1 MRVQQITLDLTNY
14 YTVNQFNEVY
24 YKICDDLQIVG
35 EKRKTHYYNIA
46 CAFDIET
53 TSFFRQS
60 ENSTE
65 PEKVAIMYVWTFS
78 ICGYCVLGRT
88 WEEFTKLM
96 DLLAEYFNLSP
107 KLRIIIYVHNLGFDF
122 SFFRKWLVWE
132 NVFSAKSRTPI
143 YAVTNRGIEFRCSY
157 LLSGYKLETIAEKH
171 LSKYTIKKLVGDL
184 DYDLIRHSKTP
195 LSNEEIQY
203 CLNDVKII
211 VAYIQ
216 EKIDNENGINNI
228 PYTKTGYV
236 RQYCRNNCFYEN
248 GIPIKDSAKEEA
260 YHKIMRRMNLSVE
273 EYYQLKRGFQGG
285 FTHANPFYVGKT
297 VDDVTSFDF
306 TSSYP
311 AVMLS
316 EKFPMCSSEIVK
328 LPISYDEFMYN
339 LKNFC
344 CLFELELWGV
354 ESVLLFENYI
364 SRYRCREL
372 KGVVCANGRVV
383 KAEHLKITVTEQDY
397 FIIEKFYK
405 WRDIKIANFRRYRKC
420 YLPKD
425 FVLSILK
432 LYKDKTELKGVKG
445 SEIEYLQSKEMINAC
460 YGMTVT
466 DIVREEI
473 EYINNMWP
481 GELTRKNEKP
491 KETDAETVIN
501 KYNKNRNR
509 FLFYPW
515 GVWVTAY
522 ARKNL
527 FTGILEFGNDYIYS
541 DTDSIKVVNAEK
553 HKEYIEKYNHAIY
566 YKVCEMLTRYK
577 IPISY
582 ASPQTIKGIK
592 KPVGVWENEGTYK
605 RFKTLGAKRYMVETD
620 EGINITVSGLN
631 KSVCVPYILS
641 QTKAPFEYFR
651 NEMNIPGEFTGK
663 KTHTYIDDI
672 QSGVVTDYLG
682 NAGEYYEKS
691 SVHLSNSP
699 YCMSMV
705 REFIEYLAEIKMIR
719 GSGYE

>member
-1 MRVQQITLDLTNY
+1 MKVQQTTLDSTNY
-14 YTVNQFNEVY
+14 YTVNQFNELY
-24 YKICDDLQIVG
+24 YKICDDIQIVG

-65 PEKVAIMYVWTFS
+65 PEKVAIMYVWSFS
-78 ICGYCVLGRT
+78 ICGFCVLGRT
-88 WEEFTKLM
+88 WDEFTKLM
-96 DLLAEYFNLSP
+96 DLLVEYFNLSP

-122 SFFRKWLVWE
+122 SFFRKWLTWD
-132 NVFSAKSRTPI
+132 NVFSAKSRIPI

-157 LLSGYKLETIAEKH
+157 LLSGYKLETIADKH

-216 EKIDNENGINNI
+216 EKIDNEHGINNI

-248 GIPIKDSAKEEA
+248 GIPIKDSAKEES
-260 YHKIMRRMNLSVE
+260 YHQIIRRMNLSVE

-285 FTHANPFYVGKT
+285 FTHANPFYVGK
-297 VDDVTSFDF
+297 VVENVTSFDF

-344 CLFELELWGV
+344 CLFELELWNV

-405 WRDIKIANFRRYRKC
+405 WSDIKIANLRRYRKG

-473 EYINNMWP
+473 DYINNMWP
-481 GELTRKNEKP
+481 GELIRKNEPP
-491 KETDAETVIN
+491 KITDAETVIS

-541 DTDSIKVVNAEK
+541 DTDSIKVVNADK
-553 HKEYIEKYNHAIY
+553 HKEYIEKYNNAIH

-577 IPISY
+577 IPIEY
-582 ASPQTIKGIK
+582 ATPHTIKGIK
-592 KPVGVWENEGTYK
+592 KPVGVWENEGAYK

-641 QTKAPFEYFR
+641 QTKNPFEYFR
-651 NEMNIPGEFTGK
+651 NGMNIPGEFTGK
-663 KTHTYIDDI
+663 KTHTYIDEI
-672 QSGVVTDYLG
+672 QTGVITDYLG
-682 NAGEYYEKS
+682 NDGEYYEKS

-699 YCMSMV
+699 YCMSMI
-705 REFIEYLAEIKMIR
+705 REFVEYLAEIKMLR
-719 GSGYE
+719 GSGY

>member
-1 MRVQQITLDLTNY
+1 MRVQQTILDLTNY
-14 YTVNQFNEVY
+14 YSVNQFPY
-24 YKICDDLQIVG
+24 LYTKICDDIQIVG

-60 ENSTE
+60 ETNTE

-78 ICGYCVLGRT
+78 ICGFCVIGRT

-122 SFFRKWLVWE
+122 SFFRKWLVWDD
-132 NVFSAKSRTPI
+132 VFAAKSRTPI

-157 LLSGYKLETIAEKH
+157 LLSGYKLETIADKH

-184 DYDLIRHSKTP
+184 DYDLIRHNKTP

-248 GIPIKDSAKEEA
+248 GIPVKDSAKEEA

-285 FTHANPFYVGKT
+285 FTHANPFYVGK
-297 VDDVTSFDF
+297 VVENVTSFDF

-344 CLFELELWGV
+344 CLFELELWNV

-405 WRDIKIANFRRYRKC
+405 WDDIKIANLRRYRKG

-473 EYINNMWP
+473 DYINNMWQ
-481 GELTRKNEKP
+481 GELSRKNEPP
-491 KETDAETVIN
+491 KVTDAETVIS

-527 FTGILEFGNDYIYS
+527 FTGIMEFGNDYIYS
-541 DTDSIKVVNAEK
+541 DTDSIKVINADK
-553 HKEYIEKYNHAIY
+553 HTEYIEKYNQFIH

-582 ASPQTIKGIK
+582 ATPQTIKGIK
-592 KPVGVWENEGTYK
+592 KPVGVWENEGMYK
-605 RFKTLGAKRYMVETD
+605 RFKTLGAKRYMVETE

-641 QTKAPFEYFR
+641 QTKNPFDYFQ
-651 NEMNIPGEFTGK
+651 NGMNIPGEFTGK
-663 KTHTYIDDI
+663 KTHTYIDEI
-672 QSGVVTDYLG
+672 QTGVITDYLG
-682 NAGEYYEKS
+682 NDGEYYEKS

-719 GSGYE
+719 GSGY

>member
-1 MRVQQITLDLTNY
+1 MKVSQAILDLTNY
-14 YTVNQFNEVY
+14 YTIKQFNEVY
-24 YKICDDLQIVG
+24 YKVCDDVEIVG
-35 EKRKTHYYNIA
+35 QKYKPHYYNIA

-53 TSFFRQS
+53 TSFFRLS
-60 ENSTE
+60 ENS
-65 PEKVAIMYVWTFS
+65 PEETKVAIMYIWTFC
-78 ICGYCVLGRT
+78 ICGYCIVGRT
-88 WEEFTKLM
+88 WGEFTQLI
-96 DLLAEYFNLSP
+96 DLLVDYFNTSP
-107 KLRIIIYVHNLGFDF
+107 KLRLIIYVHNLGFDF
-122 SFFRKWLVWE
+122 SFFRKWLTWD

-143 YAVTNRGIEFRCSY
+143 YAITNRGIEFRCSY

-171 LSKYTIKKLVGDL
+171 LSKYKIKKLVGDL
-184 DYDLIRHSKTP
+184 NYDLIRHNKTP
-195 LSNEEIQY
+195 LTDDEIQY

-236 RQYCRNNCFYEN
+236 RNYCRNNCFYEN
-248 GIPIKDSAKEEA
+248 GIPIKNSAKEEA
-260 YHKIMRRMNLSVE
+260 YHKIMRRMNLSTE

-285 FTHANPFYVGKT
+285 FTHANPFYVGK
-297 VDDVTSFDF
+297 VVENVASFDF

-316 EKFPMCSSEIVK
+316 EKFPMTSSELVK
-328 LPISYDEFMYN
+328 LPISKDEFMYN
-339 LKNFC
+339 LKNYC
-344 CLFELELWGV
+344 CLFEVELFNCQ
-354 ESVLLFENYI
+354 SVLFFENYI

-372 KGVVCANGRVV
+372 KGAVCANGRIV

-405 WRDIKIANFRRYRKC
+405 WDDIKIANLRRYRKG

-425 FVLSILK
+425 FILSILK

-473 EYINNMWP
+473 DYINNMWP
-481 GELTRKNEKP
+481 GELSRKDEP
-491 KETDAETVIN
+491 KRETDAETVIS
-501 KYNKNRNR
+501 KYNKNKTR

-541 DTDSIKVVNAEK
+541 DTDSIKVVNADK
-553 HKEYIEKYNHAIY
+553 HKEYIDKYNYAIY
-566 YKVCEMLTRYK
+566 YKVCEMLTRYN
-577 IPISY
+577 IPISF
-582 ASPQTIKGIK
+582 ASPKTIKGVEK
-592 KPVGVWENEGTYK
+592 RVGVWEYEGTYK
-605 RFKTLGAKRYMVETD
+605 RFKTLGAKRYMIENE

-641 QTKAPFEYFR
+641 QTNNPFEYFQDG
-651 NEMNIPGEFTGK
+651 MYIPGEYTGK

-672 QSGVVTDYLG
+672 QSGVITDYLG
-682 NAGEYYEKS
+682 NTGEYYEKS

-699 YCMSMV
+699 YCMSMFK
-705 REFIEYLAEIKMIR
+705 EFLDYLAELRMIR

>member
-1 MRVQQITLDLTNY
+1 MRVQQTILDLTNY

-24 YKICDDLQIVG
+24 YKICDDVEVLG
-35 EKRKTHYYNIA
+35 NKYKPHYYNIA

-60 ENSTE
+60 ENETE
-65 PEKVAIMYVWTFS
+65 PSKVAIMYVWTFC
-78 ICGYCVLGRT
+78 ICGYCILGRT
-88 WEEFTKLM
+88 WEEFKQLMKL
-96 DLLAEYFNLSP
+96 LVEYFNTSP
-107 KLRIIIYVHNLGFDF
+107 KLRLVIYVHNLGFDF
-122 SFFRKWLVWE
+122 SFFRKWLTWE

-143 YAVTNRGIEFRCSY
+143 YAITNNGLEFRCSY
-157 LLSGYKLETIAEKH
+157 LLSGYKLETIADKH
-171 LSKYTIKKLVGDL
+171 LSKYKIKKLVGDL
-184 DYDLIRHSKTP
+184 NYDLIRHNQTP
-195 LSNEEIQY
+195 LTDEEIQY

-216 EKIDNENGINNI
+216 EKIDNENGITNI

-236 RQYCRNNCFYEN
+236 RNYCRNNCFYEN
-248 GIPIKDSAKEEA
+248 GIPIKNSAKEET

-285 FTHANPFYVGKT
+285 FTHANPFYVDKIIEN
-297 VDDVTSFDF
+297 VASFDF

-316 EKFPMCSSEIVK
+316 EKFPMASSEIVK
-328 LPISYDEFMYN
+328 LPISKEEFMYN

-344 CLFELELWGV
+344 CLFEIELFNCR
-354 ESVLLFENYI
+354 SVLLFENYI
-364 SRYRCREL
+364 TRYRCREL
-372 KGVVCANGRVV
+372 KGAVCANGRIV
-383 KAEHLKITVTEQDY
+383 KADHLKLTITEQDY
-397 FIIEKFYK
+397 FIIERFYK
-405 WRDIKIANFRRYRKC
+405 WDDMKIANLRRYRKG
-420 YLPKD
+420 YLPRD
-425 FVLSILK
+425 FILSILK

-445 SEIEYLQSKEMINAC
+445 AEIEYLQSKEMINAC

-481 GELTRKNEKP
+481 GELTRKDEPK
-491 KETDAETVIN
+491 KETDAEIVIA
-501 KYNKNRNR
+501 KYNKNKNR

-541 DTDSIKVVNAEK
+541 DTDSIKVINADK
-553 HKEYIEKYNHAIY
+553 HKEYIDKYNYHIY

-577 IPISY
+577 IPIDY
-582 ASPQTIKGIK
+582 ASPKTIKGIEK
-592 KPVGVWENEGTYK
+592 RVGVWEYEGTYK
-605 RFKTLGAKRYMVETD
+605 RFKTLGAKRYMTENE

-631 KSVCVPYILS
+631 KSVCVPYILNHS
-641 QTKAPFEYFR
+641 DNPFEYFTDG
-651 NEMNIPGEFTGK
+651 MYIPGEYTGK
-663 KTHTYIDDI
+663 KTHTYLDES
-672 QSGVVTDYLG
+672 QRGVITDYLG
-682 NAGEYYEKS
+682 NTGGYYEKS
-691 SVHLSNSP
+691 SVHLSSSP
-699 YCMSMV
+699 YCMSMFK
-705 REFIEYLAEIKMIR
+705 EFLDYLSELRMIR
-719 GSGYE
+719 GNGY

>member
-1 MRVQQITLDLTNY
+1 
-14 YTVNQFNEVY
+14 
-24 YKICDDLQIVG
+24 
-35 EKRKTHYYNIA
+35 
-46 CAFDIET
+46 
-53 TSFFRQS
+53 
-60 ENSTE
+60 
-65 PEKVAIMYVWTFS
+65 
-78 ICGYCVLGRT
+78 
-88 WEEFTKLM
+88 
-96 DLLAEYFNLSP
+96 
-107 KLRIIIYVHNLGFDF
+107 
-122 SFFRKWLVWE
+122 
-132 NVFSAKSRTPI
+132 
-143 YAVTNRGIEFRCSY
+143 
-157 LLSGYKLETIAEKH
+157 
-171 LSKYTIKKLVGDL
+171 
-184 DYDLIRHSKTP
+184 
-195 LSNEEIQY
+195 
-203 CLNDVKII
+203 
-211 VAYIQ
+211 
-216 EKIDNENGINNI
+216 
-228 PYTKTGYV
+228 
-236 RQYCRNNCFYEN
+236 
-248 GIPIKDSAKEEA
+248 
-260 YHKIMRRMNLSVE
+260 
-273 EYYQLKRGFQGG
+273 
-285 FTHANPFYVGKT
+285 
-297 VDDVTSFDF
+297 
-306 TSSYP
+306 
-311 AVMLS
+311 
-316 EKFPMCSSEIVK
+316 
-328 LPISYDEFMYN
+328 
-339 LKNFC
+339 
-344 CLFELELWGV
+344 
-354 ESVLLFENYI
+354 LLFENYI
-364 SRYRCREL
+364 ARYRCREL

-405 WRDIKIANFRRYRKC
+405 WGDIKIANLRRYRKG

-445 SEIEYLQSKEMINAC
+445 SEIEYLQPKEMINAC

-473 EYINNMWP
+473 DYINNMWP
-481 GELTRKNEKP
+481 GELTRKNEPP
-491 KETDAETVIN
+491 KITDAETVIS

-541 DTDSIKVVNAEK
+541 DTDSIKVVNADK
-553 HKEYIEKYNHAIY
+553 HKEYIEKYNNVIH

-582 ASPQTIKGIK
+582 ATPQTIKGIK

-641 QTKAPFEYFR
+641 QTDTPFDYFR
-651 NEMNIPGEFTGK
+651 NGMDIPGEFTGK
-663 KTHTYIDDI
+663 KTHTYIDEI
-672 QSGVVTDYLG
+672 QTGVITDYLG
-682 NAGEYYEKS
+682 NDGEYYEKS

-705 REFIEYLAEIKMIR
+705 REFIEYLAELKMLR